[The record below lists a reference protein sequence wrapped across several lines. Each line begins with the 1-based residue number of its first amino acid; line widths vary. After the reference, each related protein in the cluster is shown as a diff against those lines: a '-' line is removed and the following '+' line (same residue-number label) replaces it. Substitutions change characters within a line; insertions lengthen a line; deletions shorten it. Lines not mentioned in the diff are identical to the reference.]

1 MQMLTLAS
9 SRSDSRAKRSCG
21 VVGFG
26 EVDAAT
32 GAQHPPGFAQHRQRI
47 DQVLHHPHQPHPVEM
62 AIGTGKL
69 RGVAHH
75 ELHRFA
81 SQAGQMTAGGGD
93 LLRVEVDAAE
103 PRFGVGLSDLA
114 EHRAHAA
121 ADLQQVFAG
130 MELQVVGQE
139 RAQQIRLLHEP
150 ALFPFARAVDV
161 GAAGH
166 GGWGGGEGR
175 RRPAGRSASVIGPA
189 VLNRQRPVELLQQQ
203 QAGQLV
209 GEGERREAEPP
220 AGAGLEGRVEAIGA
234 ADHEGQPLR
243 SRALQP
249 LRQGLGC
256 QQLSL
261 LAEHHQPL
269 LGPEFCK
276 DRLRFPGRVCVAK
289 LAHHQAR

>member
-130 MELQVVGQE
+130 MELQVVGQQIP
-139 RAQQIRLLHEP
+139 QQIGLLHEP
-150 ALFPFARAVDV
+150 ALFPLARAVDV
-161 GAAGH
+161 AGLPGHGCRFRTRQELGTAPPTPCDKPPPAESTAPGRAAPAAAG
-166 GGWGGGEGR
+166 
-175 RRPAGRSASVIGPA
+175 GPA
-189 VLNRQRPVELLQQQ
+189 R
-203 QAGQLV
+203 G
-209 GEGERREAEPP
+209 
-220 AGAGLEGRVEAIGA
+220 GR
-234 ADHEGQPLR
+234 
-243 SRALQP
+243 
-249 LRQGLGC
+249 
-256 QQLSL
+256 
-261 LAEHHQPL
+261 
-269 LGPEFCK
+269 
-276 DRLRFPGRVCVAK
+276 
-289 LAHHQAR
+289 